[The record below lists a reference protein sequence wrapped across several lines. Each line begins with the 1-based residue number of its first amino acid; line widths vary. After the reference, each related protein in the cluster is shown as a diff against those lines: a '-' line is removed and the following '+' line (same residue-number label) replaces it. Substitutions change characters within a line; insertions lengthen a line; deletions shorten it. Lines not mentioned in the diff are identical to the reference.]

1 MEKPSDSTFRSYLF
15 FFGGQIS
22 STLGSAIVQ
31 FVIIWWITLQTQS
44 GAYLALASFVGLVPT
59 ILLSPLI
66 GVLVDKWNRK
76 ALIALADFSQAM
88 ATVALIVLFW
98 TGNASILYVFV
109 ILAARGVCQ
118 AVHSPTVLAVTPSMV
133 PQEKLGRINGLSFFF
148 TGAVN
153 LAGPVLAALLLAVGT
168 IDQILWVDVITF
180 AVAIV
185 PVLAVNIPTAKAAV
199 AQNNTSFKESFKEG
213 LRHIRNHHGLMPL
226 FLLAMILNLLIT
238 PLTTLLP
245 YYIRFDHLGG
255 AGDLALVEAMIE
267 GGILAGGLAMT
278 IIGTIKKKSLAMAA
292 SFYVIFAGYLLVS
305 LSPTGAFW
313 FMGLAGLAAAFFIPV
328 ANVLAATITQTVI
341 PLEMQ
346 GRVNS
351 VNLALVTSAMPIGM
365 VVSGVAV
372 ELINTSYLFI
382 GCALAGLLTV
392 TLVWLLTSFRHVEE
406 TKIETSIQVK
416 G

>member
-1 MEKPSDSTFRSYLF
+1 MEIPTDSTFNRYLY
-15 FFGGQIS
+15 FFGGQVA
-22 STLGSAIVQ
+22 STLGSSIVQ
-31 FVIIWWITLQTQS
+31 FVIIWWITLQTQG

-66 GVLVDKWNRK
+66 GVLVDRWNRK

-88 ATVALIVLFW
+88 ATVALIILFW
-98 TGNASILYVFV
+98 TGTASILYVFV
-109 ILAARGVCQ
+109 ILAARGLCQ

-133 PQEKLGRINGLSFFF
+133 PPEKLGRINGLSFFF

-153 LAGPVLAALLLAVGT
+153 LAGPVLAALLLAVGS
-168 IDQILWVDVITF
+168 IDQILWLDIITF
-180 AVAIV
+180 AAAII
-185 PVLAVNIPTAKAAV
+185 PVLAIKIPSAKAAT
-199 AQNNTSFKESFKEG
+199 QNQASFKESFKAG
-213 LRHIRNHHGLMPL
+213 LSHIRNHQGLLPL
-226 FLLAMILNLLIT
+226 FLLAMILNLLVT

-278 IIGTIKKKSLAMAA
+278 AIGAVKKKSLAMAA
-292 SFYVIFAGYLLVS
+292 SFYAIFAGYLLVS

-313 FMGLAGLAAAFFIPV
+313 FMGLAGLAAGFFIPLV
-328 ANVLAATITQTVI
+328 NVLAATITQTVV

-351 VNLALVTSAMPIGM
+351 VNLALVTAAMPIGM

-372 ELINTSYLFI
+372 ELINTSTLFL
-382 GCALAGLLTV
+382 GCAAAGLLAI
-392 TLVWLLTSFRHVEE
+392 TLVWLFTNFRQVEA
-406 TKIETSIQVK
+406 TQDSNPSV
-416 G
+416 